1 MSDANT
7 PLMELTPLKTWHLH
21 YLKSGG
27 HVFPT
32 FGSMQWFVR
41 THRDVLIE
49 HGCLLPG
56 RGGRHSLLT
65 SKFEDVVMSL
75 LMDEA
80 QNTLRG
86 DDHHIQDTDDCIR

>member
-21 YLKSGG
+21 YLKPGG

-32 FGSMQWFVR
+32 FGSMQWFIR

-49 HGCLLPG
+49 QGCLLPG

-65 SKFEDVVMSL
+65 SKFEGVVMSL
-75 LMDEA
+75 LMNEA
-80 QNTLRG
+80 QNILRG
-86 DDHHIQDTDDCIR
+86 DDPHTQDTDDCIR

>member
-49 HGCLLPG
+49 QGCLLPG

-65 SKFEDVVMSL
+65 SKFEGVVMSL
-75 LMDEA
+75 LMNEA
-80 QNTLRG
+80 QNILRG
-86 DDHHIQDTDDCIR
+86 DDPHTQDTDDCIR

>member
-21 YLKSGG
+21 YLKSDG

-32 FGSMQWFVR
+32 FGSMQWFIR

-49 HGCLLPG
+49 QGCLLPG

-65 SKFEDVVMSL
+65 SKFEGVVMSL
-75 LMDEA
+75 LMNEA
-80 QNTLRG
+80 QNILRG
-86 DDHHIQDTDDCIR
+86 DDPHTQDTDDCIR

>member
-49 HGCLLPG
+49 QGCLLPG

-65 SKFEDVVMSL
+65 SKFEVVVVSL
-75 LMDEA
+75 LMDDA
-80 QNTLRG
+80 QNILRG
-86 DDHHIQDTDDCIR
+86 DDHHTQDTDDCIR

>member
-32 FGSMQWFVR
+32 FGSMQWFIR

-49 HGCLLPG
+49 QGCLLPG

-65 SKFEDVVMSL
+65 SKFEGVVMSL
-75 LMDEA
+75 LMNEA
-80 QNTLRG
+80 QNILRG
-86 DDHHIQDTDDCIR
+86 DDPHTQDTDDCIR

>member
-7 PLMELTPLKTWHLH
+7 PLMELTPLKTWHLRH
-21 YLKSGG
+21 LQSGG

-49 HGCLLPG
+49 QGCLLPG

-65 SKFEDVVMSL
+65 SKFEGDVMTL
-75 LMDEA
+75 LMDDA
-80 QNTLRG
+80 QNILRV
-86 DDHHIQDTDDCIR
+86 DDPHIKNTDDCIR

>member
-7 PLMELTPLKTWHLH
+7 PLMELTPLKTWHLQ
-21 YLKSGG
+21 SGG

-32 FGSMQWFVR
+32 FGSMQWFIR

-49 HGCLLPG
+49 QGCLLPG

-65 SKFEDVVMSL
+65 SKFEDVVMTL
-75 LMDEA
+75 LMDDA
-80 QNTLRG
+80 LNILRV
-86 DDHHIQDTDDCIR
+86 DDLHTEDTDDCIR

>member
-7 PLMELTPLKTWHLH
+7 PLIELIPLKTWHLQ
-21 YLKSGG
+21 YLQSGG

-49 HGCLLPG
+49 QGCLLPAG
-56 RGGRHSLLT
+56 AEGTRFSHQN
-65 SKFEDVVMSL
+65 SKAS
-75 LMDEA
+75 
-80 QNTLRG
+80 
-86 DDHHIQDTDDCIR
+86 